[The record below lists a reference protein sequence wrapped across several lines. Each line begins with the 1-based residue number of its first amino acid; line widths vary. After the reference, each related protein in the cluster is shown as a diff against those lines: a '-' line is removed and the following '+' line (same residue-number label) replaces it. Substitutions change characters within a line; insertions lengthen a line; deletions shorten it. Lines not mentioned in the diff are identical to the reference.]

1 MSEKQYSNRE
11 IDRMFKEISE
21 ALIRIEEQTTKTNG
35 RVTKLERN
43 VMIVIVSVIVT
54 TLLKWPEIS
63 KIFINL
69 I

>member
-1 MSEKQYSNRE
+1 MADKQYSNRE

-21 ALIRIEEQTTKTNG
+21 TLGRIEEQTTKTNG

-43 VMIVIVSVIVT
+43 VMIVIVAVIVT

-63 KIFINL
+63 KVFLNL